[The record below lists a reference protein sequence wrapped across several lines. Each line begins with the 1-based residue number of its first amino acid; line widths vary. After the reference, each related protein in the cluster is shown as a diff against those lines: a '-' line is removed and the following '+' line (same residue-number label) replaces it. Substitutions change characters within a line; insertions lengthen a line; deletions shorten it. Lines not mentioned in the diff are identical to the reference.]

1 MRPDELREMTLDE
14 LMDALVEAKEER
26 FNLRFQVATNQIDN
40 TARLKTVKKDIARI
54 RTILRERELAEAGS
68 SAGAETA
75 ASAKREADAEAGAAA
90 PERADAVSGET
101 APSRRRRTKEKA

>member
-1 MRPDELREMTLDE
+1 MKIDELREMTLDE

-54 RTILRERELAEAGS
+54 RTVLRERELADVASTE
-68 SAGAETA
+68 
-75 ASAKREADAEAGAAA
+75 ASAATAEESA
-90 PERADAVSGET
+90 
-101 APSRRRRTKEKA
+101 